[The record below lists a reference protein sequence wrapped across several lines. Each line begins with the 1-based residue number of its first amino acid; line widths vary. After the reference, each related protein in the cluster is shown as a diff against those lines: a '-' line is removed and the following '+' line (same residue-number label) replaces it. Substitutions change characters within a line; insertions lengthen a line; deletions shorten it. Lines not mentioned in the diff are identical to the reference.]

1 MKSIAVV
8 TGGNRGIGKEVCRQ
22 LAEKGYIVYLG
33 SRNLAKGE
41 AAAHDLGLDSLIPAQ
56 LDVTDQISVDRLKAR
71 VDEEQGRLDVLINN
85 AAINYDTWQQTI
97 GADLDNVKETME
109 TNLYGPWRMA
119 MAFAPLLRASQH
131 ARIVNVSSG
140 SGSLTDMGSETPAYG
155 ISKAALNALTIK
167 LAGAFRAD
175 KVLVNAVCP
184 GWIATDM
191 GGPGGGPIEP
201 GGESVVWA
209 AVLPDNGPTGG
220 FFRHGKRID
229 L

>member
-22 LAEKGYIVYLG
+22 LAEKGFVVYVC
-33 SRNLAKGE
+33 SRDLAKGE
-41 AAAHDLGLDSLIPAQ
+41 AAVQELGLDGLLPAQ
-56 LDVTDQISVDRLKAR
+56 LDVTDQESVECLKAR
-71 VDEEQGRLDVLINN
+71 VEQEHGRLDVLVNN
-85 AAINYDTWQQTI
+85 AAINYDTWQSTLS
-97 GADLDNVKETME
+97 ADIDNVKETME

-119 MAFAPLLRASQH
+119 MAFAPLLRQSDH
-131 ARIVNVSSG
+131 PRIVNVSSG

-167 LAGAFRAD
+167 LAGALRSD
-175 KVLVNAVCP
+175 RVLVNAVCP

-209 AVLPDNGPTGG
+209 AVLADNGPTGG
-220 FFRHGKRID
+220 FFRNGKRIN

>member
-22 LAEKGYIVYLG
+22 LAEKGYVVYLC
-33 SRNLAKGE
+33 SRDLAKGE
-41 AAAHDLGLDSLIPAQ
+41 AAARDLGLDGVIPAQ
-56 LDVTDQISVDRLKAR
+56 LDVTDQVSVDQLKAQ
-71 VDEEQGRLDVLINN
+71 VEQEQGRLDALVNN
-85 AAINYDTWQQTI
+85 AAINYDTWQRTLS
-97 GADLDNVKETME
+97 ADIDNVKETME

-119 MAFAPLLRASQH
+119 MAFAPLLRLSDH
-131 ARIVNVSSG
+131 PRIVNVSSG

-167 LAGAFRAD
+167 LAGAMRSD
-175 KVLVNAVCP
+175 NVLVNAVCP

-209 AVLPDNGPTGG
+209 AVLPDDGPTGG
-220 FFRHGKRID
+220 FFRHGKRIN